1 MEKMGIYPIYKH
13 KVDWEVI
20 KRTSKMCPGQKRKM
34 RSKHMANIG
43 PVGSVLYR
51 RGERESAN
59 VPDAKELR
67 QIYTLHN
74 AEDPNRTKNF
84 KNQWK

>member
-1 MEKMGIYPIYKH
+1 M
-13 KVDWEVI
+13 
-20 KRTSKMCPGQKRKM
+20 Q
-34 RSKHMANIG
+34 SKHMANIG

-67 QIYTLHN
+67 QIHTLLN
-74 AEDPNRTKNF
+74 AEKPNKTKSFN
-84 KNQWK
+84 NQWKW